1 MSEVL
6 APKVDFFSIGSNDLV
21 QYTMAVD
28 RTNEKVA
35 YLYQPANPAILKL
48 IKTVMLAARKHKI
61 WVSVCGE
68 MASDPRYT
76 PILVG
81 LGIHELS
88 MTPASIGPVR
98 RLIRCMKMHD
108 AHKLVEKAL
117 LAGSSKEVMELSAEL
132 ISKIAPDIMNLASTG
147 D

>member
-1 MSEVL
+1 
-6 APKVDFFSIGSNDLV
+6 
-21 QYTMAVD
+21 
-28 RTNEKVA
+28 
-35 YLYQPANPAILKL
+35 
-48 IKTVMLAARKHKI
+48 
-61 WVSVCGE
+61 

-76 PILVG
+76 PILIG

-98 RLIRCMKMHD
+98 RLIRSLKMHD

-117 LAGSSKEVMELSAEL
+117 RAGSSKEVMAMSAEL
-132 ISKIAPDIMNLASTG
+132 ISKVDPDIINLTSTG

>member
-1 MSEVL
+1 
-6 APKVDFFSIGSNDLV
+6 
-21 QYTMAVD
+21 
-28 RTNEKVA
+28 
-35 YLYQPANPAILKL
+35 
-48 IKTVMLAARKHKI
+48 MLSARKHKI

-76 PILVG
+76 PLLLG

-98 RLIRCMKMHD
+98 RLIRSLKMHD

-132 ISKIAPDIMNLASTG
+132 ISKVAPDIINLTGTG